1 MLFGSFLTENS
12 MLNERIVSMAIVFA
26 GTISKGWLAQAL
38 GIKFNYDY
46 YFDPYHRHR
55 IDAQCQEY
63 TRVTFPDLAIIY
75 SESNAGRAEYISS
88 NQVLVGGIQPNM
100 ILGMLLGADFVPNDE
115 FDPDISINCL
125 KDAGPEDLPPVKSL
139 LDHKIVKQFDEQI
152 LKIKSDTS
160 SDLCVIPP
168 FFWDNSGRIF
178 LHGVMTSAQKF
189 FGENIFVDMLADP
202 ERCHTIMAWMADAY
216 IVLAEHFSQIA
227 EFPITSVHVG
237 ECSSCMIDV
246 DSFDQFVVPQT
257 SQIGKAL
264 GPLRFHSCGC
274 STHLV
279 KSVQQITNIVTLDT
293 GGETSIADIREA
305 FGNDFPVSIA
315 PMAVDLSAKTSK
327 PVLDWA
333 QRIVEENGNGD
344 LKIVYHLEPNYKLD
358 ILEDLNRY
366 IKEAVA

>member
-1 MLFGSFLTENS
+1 

-115 FDPDISINCL
+115 FDPDISITCL

-160 SDLCVIPP
+160 SGLCVIPP
-168 FFWDNSGRIF
+168 FFWDNSGRTF
-178 LHGVMTSAQKF
+178 LHGVMTSA
-189 FGENIFVDMLADP
+189 
-202 ERCHTIMAWMADAY
+202 
-216 IVLAEHFSQIA
+216 
-227 EFPITSVHVG
+227 
-237 ECSSCMIDV
+237 
-246 DSFDQFVVPQT
+246 
-257 SQIGKAL
+257 
-264 GPLRFHSCGC
+264 
-274 STHLV
+274 
-279 KSVQQITNIVTLDT
+279 
-293 GGETSIADIREA
+293 
-305 FGNDFPVSIA
+305 
-315 PMAVDLSAKTSK
+315 
-327 PVLDWA
+327 
-333 QRIVEENGNGD
+333 
-344 LKIVYHLEPNYKLD
+344 
-358 ILEDLNRY
+358 
-366 IKEAVA
+366 